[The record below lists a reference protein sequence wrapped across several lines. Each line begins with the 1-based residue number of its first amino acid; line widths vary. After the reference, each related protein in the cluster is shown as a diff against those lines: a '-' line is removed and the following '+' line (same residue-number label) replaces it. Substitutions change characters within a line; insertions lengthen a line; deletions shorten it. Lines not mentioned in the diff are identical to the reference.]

1 MPLDEIAF
9 VVGAVLLGC
18 LSLMQERMLRQVQ
31 QSHIGDKE
39 ISFWNWHLSHNLLG
53 LPRIWKLHKRTY
65 KRSSLRSWFVAVF
78 ITFLVFLIVVVYDL
92 LYVRSGH

>member
-9 VVGAVLLGC
+9 VVGGVLLGG

-31 QSHIGDKE
+31 QSDVRHKE
-39 ISFWNWHLSHNLLG
+39 ISFWNWHFAHNLFG

-65 KRSSLRSWFVAVF
+65 ERSSLRSWFVAVF
-78 ITFLVFLIVVVYDL
+78 ITFLVFLILVVYEL
-92 LYVRSGH
+92 LYVRSRH